1 MSNMATKLSIKCPG
15 SASDK
20 AAKEIVNA
28 IVADLTER
36 GVISEWTLLD
46 DTALRDIKL
55 AWRRIAFEII
65 DKLD

>member
-1 MSNMATKLSIKCPG
+1 MATKLSIKCPG

-20 AAKEIVNA
+20 AAKEIVDA
-28 IVADLTER
+28 IVADLDER
-36 GVISEWTLLD
+36 GGLNTSWGRID
-46 DTALRDIKL
+46 DNVLRDIKL